1 MTSKEA
7 RQFITSDNTSIGGIP
22 LHTESKEQEIDP
34 TIPQCWECGILY
46 PEHNT
51 INCPGPK
58 RCLKCNSDAH
68 KFFEC
73 PIPKNIDQMS
83 EEHNSQRHCIPCQT
97 KGDHTSLDHQFCTTK
112 KTILNEKIKSLRE
125 KRKAEENSDKRDI
138 DLIKKTLEIS
148 NTKTWPA
155 LHKYQH
161 QQQKTSYIIL
171 LALLEENGNPGSL
184 QTKLDT
190 ELNRNGLPTI
200 KYNLGPDTA
209 RTVTNIICANNVS
222 NSNSNHERT
231 PIIIKT
237 KQHGAGAANPP
248 VSMSKYGKDTAKHIQ
263 RTNQD
268 DIFNPSD
275 NSVIHL
281 DNKKQRIALP
291 NTPIPTTAVS
301 YTHLTLPTNGTV

>member
-1 MTSKEA
+1 M
-7 RQFITSDNTSIGGIP
+7 
-22 LHTESKEQEIDP
+22 
-34 TIPQCWECGILY
+34 
-46 PEHNT
+46 
-51 INCPGPK
+51 
-58 RCLKCNSDAH
+58 
-68 KFFEC
+68 
-73 PIPKNIDQMS
+73 
-83 EEHNSQRHCIPCQT
+83 
-97 KGDHTSLDHQFCTTK
+97 
-112 KTILNEKIKSLRE
+112 
-125 KRKAEENSDKRDI
+125 
-138 DLIKKTLEIS
+138 
-148 NTKTWPA
+148 
-155 LHKYQH
+155 
-161 QQQKTSYIIL
+161 
-171 LALLEENGNPGSL
+171 
-184 QTKLDT
+184 DT

-231 PIIIKT
+231 PIIIQT

-291 NTPIPTTAVS
+291 NTPIPTTVVQNIPFFKPQFVLQRTSSEQNLRDATNKTQHTMSTLRSSNESLDSNPFNYPHLGEPLEHSRSESDESIESLKLPSNFPHFDPLELS
-301 YTHLTLPTNGTV
+301 YVTPSDSLSLTHPPWNIDSPQDHRPDINTTESTCSHSPRTCLCHCPSIPYYEHESD